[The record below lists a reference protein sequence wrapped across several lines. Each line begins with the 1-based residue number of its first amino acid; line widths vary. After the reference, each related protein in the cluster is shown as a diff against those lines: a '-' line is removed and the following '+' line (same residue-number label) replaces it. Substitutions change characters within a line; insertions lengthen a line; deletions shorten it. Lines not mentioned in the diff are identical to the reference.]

1 MIRLDKF
8 LAHAGLGTRK
18 EVKQLI
24 RSKRIKVNDQLV
36 RNDDLKINENQD
48 VVMLDDEPISYEQ
61 TIYMMLNKPAGVIS
75 ATFDEKQATVMNC
88 FDEFI
93 PLDAFPVGR
102 LDIDTEGLL
111 LITNDGAL
119 AHELLA
125 PKKHVDKVYYVKLKE
140 MISDEGIKALEAGI
154 QINDEECCA
163 PASVKQLSD
172 TEIELTIHEGKFHQV
187 KRMMHAIDNE
197 VLYLKRLRMGTLKLD
212 ETLKCGEYRP
222 LTKEEINELKNKEA
236 NE

>member
-36 RNDDLKINENQD
+36 RNDDLKIDEHQD
-48 VVMLDDEPISYEQ
+48 RVMLDDELISYEPM
-61 TIYMMLNKPAGVIS
+61 IYMMLNKPAGVIS
-75 ATFDEKQATVMNC
+75 ATFDEKQATVMDC
-88 FDEFI
+88 FDKFI

-140 MISDEGIKALEAGI
+140 KITDEGIKALEAGI

-172 TEIELTIHEGKFHQV
+172 LEIELTIHEGKFHQV

-197 VLYLKRLRMGTLKLD
+197 VLYLKRLRMGSLKLD
-212 ETLKCGEYRP
+212 EALKCGEYRE

-236 NE
+236 NQ

>member
-36 RNDDLKINENQD
+36 RNDDLKINEHQD

-75 ATFDEKQATVMNC
+75 ATFDEKQATVMDC

-140 MISDEGIKALEAGI
+140 MITDEGIKALEAGI

-197 VLYLKRLRMGTLKLD
+197 VLYLKRLRMGSLKLD
-212 ETLKCGEYRP
+212 ETLKCGDYRP
-222 LTKEEINELKNKEA
+222 LTNEEIDALKNKEA
-236 NE
+236 N

>member
-36 RNDDLKINENQD
+36 RNDDLKIDENKD
-48 VVMLDDEPISYEQ
+48 VVMLDDEQVSYEQ
-61 TIYMMLNKPAGVIS
+61 MIYMMLNKPAGVIS
-75 ATFDEKQATVMNC
+75 ATFDEKQATVMDC

-140 MISDEGIKALEAGI
+140 MLTDEGINALEAGI

-163 PASVKQLSD
+163 PASVRRLSD
-172 TEIELTIHEGKFHQV
+172 NEIELTIHEGKFHQV
-187 KRMMHAIDNE
+187 KRMMHAVDNE
-197 VLYLKRLRMGTLKLD
+197 VVYLKRLRMGTLMLD
-212 ETLKCGEYRP
+212 ETLKCGEYRA
-222 LTKEEINELKNKEA
+222 LTKEEINALKNKEA
-236 NE
+236 GQ

>member
-36 RNDDLKINENQD
+36 RNDDLKIDEKQD

-75 ATFDEKQATVMNC
+75 ATFDEKQATVMDC

-140 MISDEGIKALEAGI
+140 MITDEGIEALKAGI
-154 QINDEECCA
+154 QINEEECCA
-163 PASVKQLSD
+163 PASVNKLSEY
-172 TEIELTIHEGKFHQV
+172 EIELTIHEGKFHQV

-197 VLYLKRLRMGTLKLD
+197 VIYLKRLRMGTLQLD
-212 ETLKCGEYRP
+212 ESLKCGEYRP
-222 LTKEEINELKNKEA
+222 LTQEEIDKLKNREA
-236 NE
+236 DQ

>member
-36 RNDDLKINENQD
+36 RNDDLKIDEQKD
-48 VVMLDDEPISYEQ
+48 VVMLDDEPVNYEQ

-75 ATFDEKQATVMNC
+75 ATYDEKQATVMDC

-140 MISDEGIKALEAGI
+140 SITDEGIKALEAGI
-154 QINDEECCA
+154 QINEEECCA
-163 PASVKQLSD
+163 PASVNKISEK
-172 TEIELTIHEGKFHQV
+172 EIELTIHEGKFHQV

-197 VLYLKRLRMGTLKLD
+197 VLYLKRLRMGSLQLD
-212 ETLKCGEYRP
+212 EALKCGEYRP
-222 LTKEEINELKNKEA
+222 LTKEEINGLKNREA
-236 NE
+236 DQ

>member
-36 RNDDLKINENQD
+36 RNDDLKINEHQD

-75 ATFDEKQATVMNC
+75 ATFDEKQATVMDC

-140 MISDEGIKALEAGI
+140 TITDEGIKALEAGI

-197 VLYLKRLRMGTLKLD
+197 VLYLKRLRMGSLKLD

-222 LTKEEINELKNKEA
+222 LTNEEIDALKNKEA
-236 NE
+236 N

>member
-36 RNDDLKINENQD
+36 RNDDLKINEHQD

-75 ATFDEKQATVMNC
+75 ATFDEKQATVMDC

-140 MISDEGIKALEAGI
+140 MITDEGIKALEAGI

-197 VLYLKRLRMGTLKLD
+197 VLYLKRLRMGSLKLD

-222 LTKEEINELKNKEA
+222 LTNEEIDALKNKEA
-236 NE
+236 N

>member
-75 ATFDEKQATVMNC
+75 ATFDEKQATVMDC

>member
-36 RNDDLKINENQD
+36 RNDDLKIDEKQD

-75 ATFDEKQATVMNC
+75 ATFDEKQATVMDC

-140 MISDEGIKALEAGI
+140 MITDEGIEALKEGI
-154 QINDEECCA
+154 QINEEECCA
-163 PASVKQLSD
+163 PASVNKLSEY
-172 TEIELTIHEGKFHQV
+172 EIELTIHEGKFHQV

-197 VLYLKRLRMGTLKLD
+197 VIYLKRLRMGTLQLD
-212 ETLKCGEYRP
+212 ESLKCGEYRP
-222 LTKEEINELKNKEA
+222 LTQEEIDKLKNREA
-236 NE
+236 DQ

>member
-1 MIRLDKF
+1 MMRLDKF

-36 RNDDLKINENQD
+36 RNDDLKIDEHKD

-75 ATFDEKQATVMNC
+75 ATFDEKQATVMDC

-140 MISDEGIKALEAGI
+140 MIRDEGIKALEAGI

-163 PASVKQLSD
+163 PASVKILSD
-172 TEIELTIHEGKFHQV
+172 YEIELTIHEGKFHQV

-197 VLYLKRLRMGTLKLD
+197 VVYLKRLRMGTLQLD

-222 LTKEEINELKNKEA
+222 LTKQEINDLKNKEA
-236 NE
+236 DQ

>member
-36 RNDDLKINENQD
+36 RNDDLKIDEHKD
-48 VVMLDDEPISYEQ
+48 VVILDDEPVNYEQ

-75 ATFDEKQATVMNC
+75 ATYDEKQATVMDC

-140 MISDEGIKALEAGI
+140 SITDEGIKALEAGI
-154 QINDEECCA
+154 QINEEECCA
-163 PASVKQLSD
+163 PASVKKISEK
-172 TEIELTIHEGKFHQV
+172 EIELTIHEGKFHQV

-197 VLYLKRLRMGTLKLD
+197 VLYLKRLRMGSLQLD
-212 ETLKCGEYRP
+212 EALKCGEYRP
-222 LTKEEINELKNKEA
+222 LTKEEINGLKNREA
-236 NE
+236 DQ